1 MPTTENEQMIERFEK
16 IKITSDRIKKLRGV
30 RADLK
35 KNLNYSRMSCHQSN
49 VLIKKLSEYAK
60 HLKYVNKRILAL
72 ASINREI
79 WFTLADSDRD
89 NYRKWI
95 KTVKTA
101 SSEAEKN

>member
-1 MPTTENEQMIERFEK
+1 MSTTENAQTIERFEK

-72 ASINREI
+72 SAISREI
-79 WFTLADSDRD
+79 WFTLPNSDRD
-89 NYRKWI
+89 SYRKWI
-95 KTVKTA
+95 KTA